1 MERIARLETFA
12 RLGYLARG
20 IVYLLLGYFALATG
34 GGEGTATVIERLRDV
49 PGGSLL
55 LVLISVGLVGYGLF
69 RLYSGWL
76 DLNGDGSDLGGL
88 FKRFGQVA
96 SAVTH
101 LALAFLAM
109 KTAMGLRDSGDGARE
124 AAETA
129 FTLPGG
135 AIAVGLAGALIV
147 VAGLGNLL
155 EAWKA
160 TFRRLLDSKAPGW
173 TCHAGRAGYAA
184 RGAVFVMIG
193 WQIIALAAGLD
204 DGRIGMESAMAE
216 LSRREWLFTAIATG
230 LGLFGLFS
238 LIMAAFA
245 RIRDENVIE
254 RLKAEIRRR

>member
-12 RLGYLARG
+12 RLGYFARG
-20 IVYLLLGYFALATG
+20 IVYLLLGYFALRSG
-34 GGEGTATVIERLRDV
+34 HGEGTSTVIERLRDM
-49 PGGSLL
+49 PLGSLL
-55 LVLISVGLVGYGLF
+55 LIVIAVGLLGYGLF

-76 DLNGDGSDLGGL
+76 DLNGDGTDPGGL
-88 FKRFGQVA
+88 FKRFGQAA

-101 LALAFLAM
+101 IALAFFAA
-109 KTAMGLRDSGDGARE
+109 KTAMGLEDSGGGARE

-129 FTLPGG
+129 FTFPGG
-135 AIAVGLAGALIV
+135 ALAVGLAGALIV
-147 VAGLGNLL
+147 VAGLGNFL

-160 TFRRLLDSKAPGW
+160 TFRRLLDAKAPGW

-193 WQIIALAAGLD
+193 WQVIAYAAGLD
-204 DGRIGMESAMAE
+204 GGRIGMEHAME
-216 LSRREWLFTAIATG
+216 QLSRREWLFTAIAAG
-230 LGLFGLFS
+230 LALFGLFS
-238 LIMAAFA
+238 LIMAFYA

>member
-1 MERIARLETFA
+1 MQRIARLETFA
-12 RLGYLARG
+12 RLGYAARG
-20 IVYLLLGYFALATG
+20 IVYLLLGYFALSSG
-34 GGEGTATVIERLRDV
+34 GGEGTSTVIERLRDV
-49 PGGSLL
+49 PAGGLL
-55 LVLISVGLVGYGLF
+55 LIAIAVGLVGYGLF

-76 DLNGDGSDLGGL
+76 DLNGDGNDPGGL
-88 FKRFGQVA
+88 FKRFGQAA
-96 SAVTH
+96 SAVAH
-101 LALAFLAM
+101 LALAYFAA
-109 KTAMGLRDSGDGARE
+109 KTAMGLEESGGGARE

-129 FTLPGG
+129 FTFPGG
-135 AIAVGLAGALIV
+135 ALAVGLAGALIV
-147 VAGLGNLL
+147 VAGLGNFL

-160 TFRRLLDSKAPGW
+160 KFRRLLDAKAPGW

-193 WQIIALAAGLD
+193 WQVIAYAAGLD

-238 LIMAAFA
+238 LVMAAFA
-245 RIRDENVIE
+245 RIRDENVLE

>member
-1 MERIARLETFA
+1 MERVARLETFA
-12 RLGYLARG
+12 RLGYFARG
-20 IVYLLLGYFALATG
+20 VVYLLLGYFALSTG
-34 GGEGTATVIERLRDV
+34 GGEGTATVIERLRDI
-49 PGGSLL
+49 PLGSVA
-55 LVLISVGLVGYGLF
+55 LVVIAIGLAGYGLF

-76 DLNGDGSDLGGL
+76 DLNGDGSDAGGL
-88 FKRFGQVA
+88 FKRFGQAA

-101 LALAFLAM
+101 LALAFFAV
-109 KTAMGLRDSGDGARE
+109 KTALGLRDSGDGARE

-129 FTLPGG
+129 FTFPGG
-135 AIAVGLAGALIV
+135 ALAVGLVGALIV
-147 VAGLGNLL
+147 VAGLGNFL

-160 TFRRLLDSKAPGW
+160 RFRRLLDAKAPDW

-193 WQIIALAAGLD
+193 WQVIALAAGLD

-238 LIMAAFA
+238 LVMAAYA
-245 RIRDENVIE
+245 RIRDENVLE

>member
-20 IVYLLLGYFALATG
+20 IVYLLLGYFALSTG
-34 GGEGTATVIERLRDV
+34 GGEGTSTVIERLRDV
-49 PGGSLL
+49 PAGGLL
-55 LVLISVGLVGYGLF
+55 LVLIAIGLFGYGLF
-69 RLYSGWL
+69 RLYSAWL
-76 DLNGDGSDLGGL
+76 DLNGDGGDAGGL
-88 FKRFGQVA
+88 FKRFGQAA
-96 SAVTH
+96 SAVAH
-101 LALAFLAM
+101 IALGFLAA
-109 KTAMGLRDSGDGARE
+109 KTAIGLDESGGSARE

-129 FTLPGG
+129 FTFPGG
-135 AIAVGLAGALIV
+135 ALAVGIAGALIV
-147 VAGLGNLL
+147 VAGLGNFL

-160 TFRRLLDSKAPGW
+160 TFRRLLSAKAPGW
-173 TCHAGRAGYAA
+173 ACHAGRAGYAA

-216 LSRREWLFTAIATG
+216 LSRRDWLFTAIASG

-245 RIRDENVIE
+245 RIRDENVVE

>member
-1 MERIARLETFA
+1 MERVARLETFA

-20 IVYLLLGYFALATG
+20 IVYLLLGYFALKSG
-34 GGEGTATVIERLRDV
+34 GGEGTSTVIERLHDV
-49 PGGSLL
+49 PLSGLL
-55 LVLISVGLVGYGLF
+55 LALIAIGLVSYGLF
-69 RLYSGWL
+69 RLYSGWM
-76 DLNGDGSDLGGL
+76 DLNGDGSDPAGL
-88 FKRFGQVA
+88 FKRFGQGA

-101 LALAFLAM
+101 LALAFFAA
-109 KTAMGLRDSGDGARE
+109 KTALGIRGSGDGARE

-129 FTLPGG
+129 FTFPGG
-135 AIAVGLAGALIV
+135 ALAVGLAGALIV
-147 VAGLGNLL
+147 VAGLGNFL

-160 TFRRLLDSKAPGW
+160 TFRRLLDAKAPGW

-193 WQIIALAAGLD
+193 WQVIALAAGLD

-254 RLKAEIRRR
+254 RLKAEISRR